1 VHALDLIGVHEA
13 PGTPPVDH
21 GLIAW
26 ATDGV
31 LLSLIV
37 LALLGILLFAALREC
52 RRPVV
57 LSLLGVL
64 VGAAL
69 LRWLLPVE
77 TSFTAWPFKRAVP
90 LALAMYEG
98 PVLPLLSGWFDLTIY
113 LDDLIFETNRWM
125 AILSPLVFFLHARR
139 LLRDDW
145 AAVAAAALLAVHP
158 SHLRHAA
165 SDVLFIQSIF
175 FSSLAF
181 AALYTYLEESRR
193 WWGIAA
199 GVAFPI
205 LAVICYESRPLNII
219 FAPLFLAAIFL
230 TTRGHGVSRRDTLVG
245 VVAILATAAWSVATH
260 LVPRFSGDL
269 QSGLSVDTLAGFW
282 ATFIGPQN
290 VLINPWVTPVG
301 LMGLVVLGAVV
312 LWRRRGTWRR
322 KGLFLLGWLFAF
334 FVAHGYIP
342 TAEVL
347 IVSRYL
353 LHLAAPMILLAAAGV
368 PLLLARSKWLGVAL
382 ALYLA
387 AVPFIH
393 GSFIGAVQYNQQ
405 QEKRFLL
412 AAREAIPAGCT
423 VLEYA
428 SPVKNQSGGWFN
440 GFGSRMLR
448 TGARVHEGRAAR
460 AWPVELYQAHRAD
473 APLSLADA
481 MARSEA
487 DGDTCRYLYRGF
499 ECYIRPAASPRMATA
514 CIRAERALDLEPVA
528 SHRFPA
534 RSYDVVYSGFDAVE
548 NKPDRYEDW
557 FNNSGVP
564 IELKI
569 FRIKGRR

>member
-1 VHALDLIGVHEA
+1 MHALDLIGVHEA

-230 TTRGHGVSRRDTLVG
+230 TTRGHGVSRRVALVG
-245 VVAILATAAWSVATH
+245 VGGGHPPPAPGRSSSVRSSSPGGAPGGLAGTPWSAWS
-260 LVPRFSGDL
+260 LSSRPRP
-269 QSGLSVDTLAGFW
+269 
-282 ATFIGPQN
+282 GPSR
-290 VLINPWVTPVG
+290 P
-301 LMGLVVLGAVV
+301 
-312 LWRRRGTWRR
+312 TWC
-322 KGLFLLGWLFAF
+322 
-334 FVAHGYIP
+334 P
-342 TAEVL
+342 
-347 IVSRYL
+347 
-353 LHLAAPMILLAAAGV
+353 
-368 PLLLARSKWLGVAL
+368 
-382 ALYLA
+382 
-387 AVPFIH
+387 
-393 GSFIGAVQYNQQ
+393 
-405 QEKRFLL
+405 
-412 AAREAIPAGCT
+412 
-423 VLEYA
+423 A
-428 SPVKNQSGGWFN
+428 SPETS
-440 GFGSRMLR
+440 
-448 TGARVHEGRAAR
+448 RAACPSTPSR
-460 AWPVELYQAHRAD
+460 ASGQPSSGPR
-473 APLSLADA
+473 
-481 MARSEA
+481 
-487 DGDTCRYLYRGF
+487 TCSSTPG
-499 ECYIRPAASPRMATA
+499 SPPSA
-514 CIRAERALDLEPVA
+514 
-528 SHRFPA
+528 
-534 RSYDVVYSGFDAVE
+534 
-548 NKPDRYEDW
+548 
-557 FNNSGVP
+557 
-564 IELKI
+564 
-569 FRIKGRR
+569 